1 MAESRGL
8 SARDLDPSPFT
19 QFAKWFAQAQSV
31 RGLPEAMALAT
42 ATGSGEPSVRMVLLK
57 GFDERGFVFYTN
69 YESLKGRELAE
80 NPRAAALLYWS
91 ELGRQVRFSGAVSKL
106 SPAES
111 AEYFNSRPLESQL
124 SALASRQSQVIPSRD
139 QLEERVKALAAE
151 YAGGQVPLPPFWGGY
166 RIAPET
172 FEFWM
177 HRENRL
183 HDRFR
188 YRRSAAGW
196 VVERL
201 SP

>member
-1 MAESRGL
+1 MAEAEGL
-8 SARDLDPSPFT
+8 SEQDLDPSPVT
-19 QFAKWFAQAQSV
+19 QFATWFAEAQSV

-42 ATGSGEPSVRMVLLK
+42 TTRSGVPSVRMVLLK

-69 YESLKGRELAE
+69 YESLKGRDLAD
-80 NPRAAALLYWS
+80 NPRAAALLYWW
-91 ELGRQVRFSGAVSKL
+91 ELGRQVRFSGTVSKL

-111 AEYFNSRPLESQL
+111 AEYFHSRPLESQL
-124 SALASRQSQVIPSRD
+124 GALASRQSQVIPSRHL
-139 QLEERVKALAAE
+139 LEEAVKTLAAD
-151 YAGGQVPLPPFWGGY
+151 YARREVPLPPFWGGY
-166 RIAPET
+166 RLAPET

-188 YRRSAAGW
+188 YRRSEAGW
-196 VVERL
+196 VIERL